1 MGTTARCGP
10 ATGGVLWADGE
21 LHVGKV
27 AEMLTSW
34 SRSTET
40 SPDAGTRSTALPRR
54 VPGASFADPDAV
66 AAAAAVLETSAG
78 LRAGRVTRDDAV
90 DDGPVEVALADLPDV
105 SGLLAR
111 LVEDRI
117 PMALMIDL
125 VNPTGPGP
133 DVDEARRDVE

>member
-1 MGTTARCGP
+1 
-10 ATGGVLWADGE
+10 
-21 LHVGKV
+21 
-27 AEMLTSW
+27 MLTSW

-78 LRAGRVTRDDAV
+78 LRAGRPTHDDLAAA

-133 DVDEARRDVE
+133 DVDGAHREVE